1 VTPVRVMVLRSENAN
16 ISALRESSQPCDIEQ
31 VFDMVEEWK
40 SLSTTVRRFVQLHQ
54 LEPWGRTAVADQR

>member
-1 VTPVRVMVLRSENAN
+1 LQ
-16 ISALRESSQPCDIEQ
+16 ESSPPCDIEQ